1 MKKLTETEQKMF
13 DWDNELRFYSTEYS
27 DEKVIEV
34 AQKAIDFA
42 YANFKEK
49 ETVFEGFDFQYESRI
64 ENIALGIDSHLQKS
78 PKNKKSKLIQDFVLS
93 VINTEK
99 YGSGRS
105 GFIYLLYIL
114 KMDLELKKIAR
125 ERPDFWKQPRVR
137 FQLLYALYRRKIE
150 GFKKEA
156 EMLIQDY
163 PKETGLKKYANKY
176 LKQQSK

>member
-1 MKKLTETEQKMF
+1 MF

-34 AQKAIDFA
+34 AKKAIDFA
-42 YANFKEK
+42 CANFKKK
-49 ETVFEGFDFQYESRI
+49 ETVFEGFNFQYESHI
-64 ENIALGIDSHLQKS
+64 EYITLGIDSHLQKS
-78 PKNKKSKLIQDFVLS
+78 PENKKSKLIQDFALNI
-93 VINTEK
+93 INTEK

-105 GFIYLLYIL
+105 GFIYLLYVL
-114 KMDLELKKIAR
+114 KMDLELKKLR
-125 ERPDFWKQPRVR
+125 ERVDFWKQPRVR

-163 PKETGLKKYANKY
+163 PKEKELNKYAHKY
-176 LKQQSK
+176 IEQLTRKANP